1 MNDRKVD
8 VLPFKERSINE
19 VSGLSETLDRL
30 IRRIEVSYMS
40 DSMAKTYRRSIRD
53 LCLFHHQL
61 PDELD
66 YDQIID
72 YLHHLKEKGLSW
84 AKVKL
89 DVAGFRYFWRE
100 VLDNEEM
107 ASKIPYPKEIKSR
120 PTVLSRK
127 ELLQL
132 FSSCK
137 NQKHRVILRLIY
149 SAGLRRSELI
159 HLKITDIESQDG
171 KLRVRVN
178 KGKGNKDRYTVLSKK
193 VLIEL
198 REYFTACKPKE
209 YLFNGRKK
217 GEPMS
222 FGLLGHIL
230 KESRKRSGIKKN
242 FCIHSLRHSFAT
254 HCIED
259 NMPLTT
265 LQHLLGHMNIQTTL
279 IYLHVSEVPLFR
291 AFSPLDKI
299 AE

>member
-1 MNDRKVD
+1 MQ
-8 VLPFKERSINE
+8 
-19 VSGLSETLDRL
+19 GLSETLDRL
-30 IRRIEVSYMS
+30 VKRIEVSFLS
-40 DSMAKTYRRSIRD
+40 DSMAKTYRRSMRD
-53 LCLFHHQL
+53 LCLFHNQL

-72 YLHHLKEKGLSW
+72 YLHYLKEKGLSW
-84 AKVKL
+84 AKIKL
-89 DVAGFRYFWRE
+89 DVAGLRYFWRE
-100 VLDNEEM
+100 ILDNEEL
-107 ASKIPYPKEIKSR
+107 ASKIPYPKKIKSL
-120 PTVLSRK
+120 PTVLSRT

-132 FSSCK
+132 FRSCK

-159 HLKITDIESQDG
+159 HLKINDIESQDG
-171 KLRVRVN
+171 KLRIRIN

-209 YLFNGRKK
+209 YLFNGQRK

-222 FGLLGHIL
+222 FGLLAHIL
-230 KESRKRSGIKKN
+230 KEARKRSGIKKN

-259 NMPLTT
+259 NMPITT
-265 LQHLLGHMNIQTTL
+265 LQHLMGHTSMQTTM

-299 AE
+299 EE

>member
-1 MNDRKVD
+1 MNDRKTD
-8 VLPFKERSINE
+8 VLPFKERSIKQ
-19 VSGLSETLDRL
+19 VQGLSETLDRL
-30 IRRIEVSYMS
+30 VKRIEVSFLS
-40 DSMAKTYRRSIRD
+40 DSMAKTYRRSMRD
-53 LCLFHHQL
+53 LCLFHNQL

-72 YLHHLKEKGLSW
+72 YLHYLKEKGLSW
-84 AKVKL
+84 AKIKL
-89 DVAGFRYFWRE
+89 DVAGLRYFWRE
-100 VLDNEEM
+100 ILDNEEL
-107 ASKIPYPKEIKSR
+107 ASKIPYPKEIKSL
-120 PTVLSRK
+120 PTVLSRT

-132 FSSCK
+132 FRSCK

-159 HLKITDIESQDG
+159 HLKINDIESQDG
-171 KLRVRVN
+171 KLRIRIN

-209 YLFNGRKK
+209 YLFNGQRK

-222 FGLLGHIL
+222 FGLLAHIL
-230 KESRKRSGIKKN
+230 KEARKRSGIKKN

-259 NMPLTT
+259 NMPITT
-265 LQHLLGHMNIQTTL
+265 LQHLMGHTSMQTTM

-299 AE
+299 EE